1 MVRSFYLYAMPDV
14 IINKQQFYN
23 PVDYVLKKIG
33 STWKIPVLW
42 RLKKQARRYSELQ
55 KDIPHISQKMLT
67 QTLKEL
73 ETDGFVSKQTFPEV
87 PPRTEY
93 SLTAKGQEAMEI
105 IVVIRNYGLKLMLD
119 DGIDYEAMIRAEAE
133 QKKKQP

>member
-1 MVRSFYLYAMPDV
+1 VRSRYLYPMPDV
-14 IINKQQFYN
+14 VIDKQRFYN

-33 STWKIPVLW
+33 GTWKIPVLW
-42 RLKKQARRYSELQ
+42 RLKKQSRRYTELQ

-73 ETDGFVSKQTFPEV
+73 EADDFVAKQIFPEV

-93 SLTAKGQEAMEI
+93 SLTPKGIQAIDI
-105 IVVIRNYGLKLMLD
+105 ITTLRNYGLQLMKE
-119 DGIDYEAMIRAEAE
+119 DGIDYEAMIKAEAAE
-133 QKKKQP
+133 KQTKS

>member
-1 MVRSFYLYAMPDV
+1 MPDV
-14 IINKQQFYN
+14 IVNKQQFYN

-33 STWKIPVLW
+33 GTWKIPVLW
-42 RLKKQARRYSELQ
+42 RLQKKARRYSELQ

-73 ETDGFVSKQTFPEV
+73 EADGFISKQTFPEV

-93 SLTAKGQEAMEI
+93 SLTPKGQQAMEV
-105 IVVIRNYGLKLMLD
+105 IVVIRNYGLQLLQA
-119 DGIDYEAMIRAEAE
+119 DGIDYEAMIKAEAE
-133 QKKKQP
+133 QKKKQS

>member
-1 MVRSFYLYAMPDV
+1 MPDV
-14 IINKQQFYN
+14 IIGGQRFYN
-23 PVDYVLKKIG
+23 PVDYVFKKIG

-67 QTLKEL
+67 QTLKAL
-73 ETDGFVSKQTFPEV
+73 EKDGFVKKETFAEV

-93 SLTAKGQEAMEI
+93 QLSEKGKQALEI
-105 IVVIRNYGLKLMLD
+105 ITLLRQYGLELMKE
-119 DGIDYEAMIRAEAE
+119 DGIDYEQMIEE
-133 QKKKQP
+133 EKKVKA